1 MRLPAI
7 LALGALLAGLGGSPA
22 EAAKRKRKPRKP
34 ADPTTSRLGHSCQT
48 KAECGHSLQV
58 CLKQNDANGKAIA
71 RGFCVLPCRA
81 IDAGL
86 KNPLP
91 EQKTADGGVVLQKV
105 PARCPKKYECRS
117 AGAGVPIDMCVR
129 Q

>member
-1 MRLPAI
+1 MRLWAVI
-7 LALGALLAGLGGSPA
+7 ALGALLAGLFAGPA
-22 EAAKRKRKPRKP
+22 EAARRKRRRKP
-34 ADPTTSRLGHSCQT
+34 ADASTVGLGHSCQA
-48 KAECGHSLQV
+48 KSDCGHKLQV

-71 RGFCVLPCRA
+71 RGFCALPCRA

-86 KNPLP
+86 KNPPP
-91 EQKTADGGVVLQKV
+91 EQKTADGGVVLEKV

-117 AGAGVPIDMCVR
+117 AGSGVPIDLCVR